1 MLNSTPKTVPSVDL
15 EHDGNP
21 IFCRCLFIFESLQ
34 EVKSKEKV
42 FEVSIGGTLFGI
54 LIHVK
59 VIRPPRTV
67 D

>member
-1 MLNSTPKTVPSVDL
+1 MTVRTGLFVWLPARQDPKTVPSVVL

-34 EVKSKEKV
+34 EVESKEKL

-54 LIHVK
+54 
-59 VIRPPRTV
+59 
-67 D
+67 

>member
-1 MLNSTPKTVPSVDL
+1 MTVGTGSLDGIPVRQDPKTVPSVVL

-34 EVKSKEKV
+34 EVESKEKL

-54 LIHVK
+54 
-59 VIRPPRTV
+59 
-67 D
+67 